1 MWREAGAVL
10 LDTLFGAPAGRSQE
24 DTQHK
29 HRGTPCH
36 PTPPVQHRGTGARQP
51 PHTQHRDRGR
61 GGRSARRGRF
71 LRLPRHEQER
81 QCAEGLGDEPGRDRC
96 GRRHRPAVGGVHQ
109 AGQGAGRLRRHQGL
123 PGLHERKPGA
133 RCGRPRHERVPAPAV
148 PGQLQ
153 RAEQEEPAAARRCGD
168 LPARPVFGVRRRQA
182 QVHRPSQL
190 PAGST
195 VAIPNDE
202 TNQARALGVL
212 KAAGLITLK
221 GDWTAFT
228 IPQDVDT
235 ANSRSRSS
243 P

>member
-1 MWREAGAVL
+1 MPACGVRRAPYCWTRCSAHPPEEAKKTPNISTEEHHVI
-10 LDTLFGAPAGRSQE
+10 
-24 DTQHK
+24 QHP
-29 HRGTPCH
+29 R
-36 PTPPVQHRGTGARQP
+36 VQHRGTGARQP
-51 PHTQHRDRGR
+51 PRTQHRDRGR
-61 GGRSARRGRF
+61 GGRGARRGRF
-71 LRLPRHEQER
+71 LWLPRHEQER
-81 QCAEGLGDEPGRDRC
+81 QCAEGLGDEPGRDRR

-182 QVHRPSQL
+182 QVHRPF
-190 PAGST
+190 A
-195 VAIPNDE
+195 A
-202 TNQARALGVL
+202 ARRLHS
-212 KAAGLITLK
+212 
-221 GDWTAFT
+221 GDPERRDQPGARPRRT
-228 IPQDVDT
+228 P
-235 ANSRSRSS
+235 RSRSS